1 MIVSEVGHFVS
12 TFEDVGNNRFVLQTD
27 FIDSKQRLPK
37 FCLNKDIHTILGV
50 VDVEKTKGKVI
61 VRAEKRNQHF
71 NNQLYILC
79 GTDDVDNTKGSILP
93 TRLGHAISSLNL
105 LFENYVIDLPN
116 ELILVYKTEG
126 RIRVSVLDEA
136 DELVRDEVLRTEED
150 IEEELTEVLI
160 NVLRR
165 YSRLWLKL
173 FDLDEAAKAYLIVL
187 FNESDIVR
195 RLIDEF
201 KGELNGRLR

>member
-12 TFEDVGNNRFVLQTD
+12 TLEDISNNRFVLRTD
-27 FIDSKQRLPK
+27 FIDDKQRLPK
-37 FCLNKDIHTILGV
+37 FCLNKDIHTILDV
-50 VDVEKTKGKVI
+50 VDVEKTREKVI

-71 NNQLYILC
+71 NNQLCILC

-93 TRLGHAISSLNL
+93 TRLGRAISSLNL
-105 LFENYVIDLPN
+105 LFENYVSDIPN
-116 ELILVYKTEG
+116 ETILVYKTES
-126 RIRVSVLDEA
+126 RLRVSVLDEA
-136 DELVRDEVLRTEED
+136 DELVHDEVLRTEED

-160 NVLRR
+160 NALRR

-173 FDLDEAAKAYLIVL
+173 SKLDKGTRSYLIVL

-201 KGELNGRLR
+201 EGS

>member
-1 MIVSEVGHFVS
+1 MIVSEIGHFVS
-12 TFEDVGNNRFVLQTD
+12 TLEDIGNNRFVLRTD
-27 FIDSKQRLPK
+27 FIDDKQRLPK
-37 FCLNKDIHTILGV
+37 FCLNKDIHTILDV
-50 VDVEKTKGKVI
+50 VDVEKTRGKVTAH
-61 VRAEKRNQHF
+61 AEKRNQHF
-71 NNQLYILC
+71 NNQLCILC

-93 TRLGHAISSLNL
+93 TRLGRAISSLNL
-105 LFENYVIDLPN
+105 LFENYVSDIPN
-116 ELILVYKTEG
+116 ELILVYKVEG

-136 DELVRDEVLRTEED
+136 DELVYDEVLRTEED
-150 IEEELTEVLI
+150 LEEELTEVLI

-173 FDLDEAAKAYLIVL
+173 FKLDESTRSYLIVL

-201 KGELNGRLR
+201 KES

>member
-12 TFEDVGNNRFVLQTD
+12 TLEDIGNNRFVLRTD
-27 FIDSKQRLPK
+27 FIDDKQRLPK
-37 FCLNKDIHTILGV
+37 FCLNKDIHTILDV
-50 VDVEKTKGKVI
+50 VDVEKTREKVI

-71 NNQLYILC
+71 NNQLCILC

-93 TRLGHAISSLNL
+93 TRLGRAISSLNL
-105 LFENYVIDLPN
+105 LFENYVSDIPN
-116 ELILVYKTEG
+116 ETILVYKTES
-126 RIRVSVLDEA
+126 RLRVSVLDEA
-136 DELVRDEVLRTEED
+136 DELVHDEVLRTEED

-160 NVLRR
+160 NALRR

-173 FDLDEAAKAYLIVL
+173 SKLDEGTRSYLIVL

-201 KGELNGRLR
+201 KGS